1 MQIKKFYA
9 RDTLFAIFV
18 ETVTT
23 VKTVAT
29 MIYNAIYLAI
39 TLHYSRKLI
48 MKLRVGRSEESRKHL
63 MDTLMCLRNMPP
75 DETVVLYRNGHKEP
89 LKMPASSAANYVYAK
104 LTDLGRI
111 PI

>member
-1 MQIKKFYA
+1 
-9 RDTLFAIFV
+9 
-18 ETVTT
+18 
-23 VKTVAT
+23 

-39 TLHYSRKLI
+39 GLHFSRRIL
-48 MKLRVGRSEESRKHL
+48 MKLRVGRSDESRKHL

-75 DETVVLYRNGHKEP
+75 DEMVYIYRKGHREP
-89 LKMPASSAANYVYAK
+89 LKMPASSAANYIYAQ